1 MRFTITGAT
10 GFIGQRLI
18 ARLLAE
24 DHDVHLLLRKARP
37 GLDARVK
44 YSLWDALGHEPFAT
58 ALEETDIVVHLA
70 GEPVAQRWTKA
81 VKERIRMSRLAGT
94 QRLVQALAILGTPPR
109 ALISASAIGYYG
121 SRGDEVLTE
130 ESGAGE
136 GFLAEVCR
144 DWEGAADLAEPLG
157 TRVVKIR
164 IGMVLGEAG
173 GALGK
178 MLPFFK
184 AGLGGRIGSGEQWMS
199 WIHVDD
205 LVEMIYFAATNSRV
219 EGAMNGVAPHP
230 VRNREFTEVLART
243 LGRPALFPVPPIG
256 LRILY
261 GEMAD
266 VLTGSQRVHPEAAL
280 RAGFAFGSPEL
291 GPALRS
297 LVRE

>member
-1 MRFTITGAT
+1 MRFTITGAS

-18 ARLLAE
+18 EKLRAE
-24 DHDVHLLLRKARP
+24 DHEVHLLLRKARP
-37 GLDARVK
+37 GLAPGVTF
-44 YSLWDALGHEPFAT
+44 SLWDALGQEPMAE
-58 ALEETDIVVHLA
+58 ALESAEVVIHLA

-81 VKERIRMSRLAGT
+81 VKERIRMSRWAGT
-94 QRLVQALAILGTPPR
+94 RRLVQAMAMMPSPPR

-130 ESGAGE
+130 GSAAGE

-144 DWEGAADLAEPLG
+144 EWEAAADLAEPLG
-157 TRVVKIR
+157 TRVVKVR
-164 IGMVLGEAG
+164 IGIVLGEQG

-184 AGLGGRIGSGEQWMS
+184 AGLGGRIGSGQQWMS

-205 LVEMIYFAATNSRV
+205 LVELLYFSAVNSRV
-219 EGAMNGVAPHP
+219 EGPVNGVAPNP
-230 VRNREFTEVLART
+230 VRNVEFTEVLART
-243 LGRPALFPVPPIG
+243 LGRPALFPAPPFA
-256 LRILY
+256 LRMLY

-266 VLTGSQRVHPEAAL
+266 VLTGSQRVKPEAAL
-280 RAGFAFGSPEL
+280 EAGFAFRSAEL